1 MVFLFFNLIMIEN
14 SGKKLVEAIK
24 NKGKNLEAEMS
35 FFEHLEVL
43 RWHLIRAAI
52 AVMIFMGLAWT
63 FYDFIFNEI
72 ILGPKKATFWTYRM
86 MCLLT
91 EKIDLGSDFCVKEI
105 PIQIINIQMAGQFT
119 LQMNSSLMI
128 GIMIGFPYLLYE
140 IWRFVK
146 PALSEEERN
155 SATGFV
161 FYASLLFALGV
172 LFGYYIITPLSV
184 NFLANWQV
192 SEQIANQITISS
204 YLSSIATITLGTGII
219 FELPIVIYILS
230 RIGIMTPQFMRTYRK
245 YAFIIIL
252 IIAAIVTPTADALTM
267 LTVTFPLVLLY
278 EISIFI
284 AEGVQKRKI
293 KKEKEFFNS

>member
-1 MVFLFFNLIMIEN
+1 MIEN
-14 SGKKLVEAIK
+14 SGKKLIEAIK

-43 RWHLIRAAI
+43 RWHLIRAVI
-52 AVMIFMGLAWT
+52 AVIIFMGLAWSY
-63 FYDFIFNEI
+63 YDFIFNEI
-72 ILGPKKATFWTYRM
+72 ILGPKKSTFWTYRM
-86 MCLLT
+86 MCQLA
-91 EKIDLGSDFCVKEI
+91 EKFNLGADFCVKDI

-140 IWRFVK
+140 VWLFIK
-146 PALSEEERN
+146 PALSEIERK

-161 FYASLLFALGV
+161 FYASVLFALGV

-192 SEQIANQITISS
+192 SSEIANQITISS
-204 YLSSIATITLGTGII
+204 YLSSISTITLGTGII

-230 RIGIMTPQFMRTYRK
+230 KIGIMTPQFMRTYRK

-252 IIAAIVTPTADALTM
+252 IIAAIVTPTPDALTM
-267 LTVTFPLVLLY
+267 LTVTFPLIVLY
-278 EISIFI
+278 EISIII
-284 AEGVQKRKI
+284 ASAVQKNKLR
-293 KKEKEFFNS
+293 KEKEFFNS